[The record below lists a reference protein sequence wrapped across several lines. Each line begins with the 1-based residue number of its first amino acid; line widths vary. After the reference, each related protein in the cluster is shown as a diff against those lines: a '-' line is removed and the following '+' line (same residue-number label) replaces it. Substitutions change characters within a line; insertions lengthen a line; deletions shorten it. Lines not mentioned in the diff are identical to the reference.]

1 MRRSELIVVMSE
13 YDVDHL
19 FIDAEENKRTKY
31 HTEYLYYELVRI
43 KLTAQT

>member
-1 MRRSELIVVMSE
+1 MTYITQLSEC
-13 YDVDHL
+13 DVDDL
-19 FIDAEENKRTKY
+19 FIIDAEENKRTKY